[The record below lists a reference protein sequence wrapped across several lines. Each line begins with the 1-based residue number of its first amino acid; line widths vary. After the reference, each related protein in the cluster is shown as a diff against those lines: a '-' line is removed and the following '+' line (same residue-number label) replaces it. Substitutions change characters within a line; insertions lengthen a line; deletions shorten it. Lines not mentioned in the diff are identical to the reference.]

1 MSRLRE
7 KRELMQRIGIARG
20 ELERLRLSLEEAYAA
35 FNSTSDPEI
44 LEACILEISA
54 LHSRYGAALKN
65 IKSMDG
71 DKVKWQSQ

>member
-1 MSRLRE
+1 MSRIKE
-7 KRELMQRIGIARG
+7 KRELMARLAAAQS
-20 ELERLRLSLEEAYAA
+20 ELERLRLSLGETYSL

-54 LHSRYGAALKN
+54 LRRRYSAALKN

-71 DKVKWQSQ
+71 DKIQWRSQ

>member
-1 MSRLRE
+1 MLRMKE
-7 KRELMQRIGIARG
+7 KRELRRSIALARD
-20 ELERLRLSLEEAYAA
+20 ELEQLRESLEQSYSA

>member
-1 MSRLRE
+1 MSRTKE
-7 KRELMQRIGIARG
+7 KRELMERIGTARG
-20 ELERLRLSLEEAYAA
+20 ELERLRLSLSEAYSS

-54 LHSRYGAALKN
+54 LQSRYSAALRN

-71 DKVKWQSQ
+71 DKIKWRSR